1 MSLSKNQT
9 HLILLVSLSVGAAA
23 GRLVPASGP
32 RPASDLKPLSS
43 GTQTTTADTAGNSQP
58 PLSEPLANQ
67 SATQTFGEFDLQKQA
82 DVLKRLA
89 GKPGKSLP
97 PSSILLL
104 AKMVPTL
111 AAEQIE
117 TLLQET
123 PSGKIEHEQ
132 VRRMLAERLAEI
144 DPSRALELGKRL
156 DDRDLLSAALN
167 VIGEK
172 DTAKALQFIQTLPE
186 EQAKSV
192 LTNYLQKI
200 VGSRLGGSPLEVA
213 KVLASLPAIKDLDWN
228 GSHGVTEVLGNLL
241 SKAAETS
248 PANALATIKT
258 LITELA
264 PLKKDG
270 DNQPFSEERLTH
282 GILQG
287 ALNRLRASNPQAAS
301 AFFDAIPDASKT
313 SWMFPEEALA
323 RFKAGGVDAAI
334 ALAEQQQNPEFAKRA
349 ASGAWWGL
357 AQQDRQSAITWIE
370 SLPQGVFRQG
380 VLNSVMMDAWMQ
392 SMSWGSD
399 RAAIDAGAALL
410 SKNSRMDYFASL
422 MSDRR
427 FGGRGS
433 APSELIAQLP
443 ISEDDKQELYRR
455 IAPVKAK

>member
-9 HLILLVSLSVGAAA
+9 LLILAGSLCVGAAA
-23 GRLVPASGP
+23 GRLVPAPGSRVAMDLATGP
-32 RPASDLKPLSS
+32 SEVQLPAEATS
-43 GTQTTTADTAGNSQP
+43 ANSPAP
-58 PLSEPLANQ
+58 PAEPLANQ
-67 SATQTFGEFDLQKQA
+67 SETQEFSAFDLQKQT
-82 DVLKRLA
+82 DILKRISSKA
-89 GKPGKSLP
+89 GINLP

-111 AAEQIE
+111 PADRIE
-117 TLLQET
+117 ELLQET
-123 PSGKIEHEQ
+123 PSGKVEHEE
-132 VRRMLAERLAEI
+132 VRRILAERLADI
-144 DPSRALELGKRL
+144 DPSRALELGKKL
-156 DDRDLLSAALN
+156 EDRSVLAAALT

-172 DTAKALQFIQTLPE
+172 DTAKALQFIQSLPKE
-186 EQAKSV
+186 LGKGV
-192 LTNYLQKI
+192 LQDYFRKADAGT
-200 VGSRLGGSPLEVA
+200 LGGSPLEVA
-213 KVLASLPAIKDLDWN
+213 KTLANLPVLQDLGWN
-228 GSHGVTEVLGNLL
+228 GAHGVTETLGNLL
-241 SKAAETS
+241 SKTAATD
-248 PANALATIKT
+248 PAAALATVKE
-258 LITELA
+258 LVTELA
-264 PLKKDG
+264 RLKKDG
-270 DNQPFSEERLTH
+270 ENQGFNPDRLTS

-287 ALNRLRASNPQAAS
+287 ALNRLRSENPQAAS

-313 SWMFPEEALA
+313 SWMFPEEALS
-323 RFKAGGVDAAI
+323 RFRTGGVDAAI
-334 ALAEQQQNPEFAKRA
+334 SLAEKQENPEFAKRA

-357 AQQDRQSAITWIE
+357 AQQDRPTAMAWIE

-443 ISEDDKQELYRR
+443 ISDDDKQELYRR
-455 IAPVKAK
+455 VAPVKGK